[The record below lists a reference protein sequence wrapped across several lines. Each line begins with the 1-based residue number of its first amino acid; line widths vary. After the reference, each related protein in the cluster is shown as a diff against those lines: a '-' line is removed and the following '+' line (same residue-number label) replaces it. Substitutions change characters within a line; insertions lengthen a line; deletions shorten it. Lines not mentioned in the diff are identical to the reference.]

1 MIGFIGGVF
10 GALSAI
16 FFVQVIHLAGS
27 IRNFSSWWIYT
38 LPVSG
43 ILIRFLYLRF
53 GKGLLEAPVLAASV
67 FLTHLGGG
75 SAGREGA
82 IIHLARILSTF
93 TGKFLNFEERSARKL
108 IITAIGSGFG
118 ASLGA
123 PLAGLIFG
131 FEVNSHP
138 FLRFKTLLHSIIA
151 TLVAG
156 FIFRWSGTPS
166 FRLVE
171 FSVPDYSLIVFAL
184 TVVIGILFG
193 FITVLYHGLKQ
204 RWEQHLSRHSP
215 LLAGFIGGGV
225 LFTLFCVFNLKSFQ
239 GLGEEGILLAQQ
251 QTAPLATAFQK
262 MIVTIVTLGSGFQG
276 GEFFPLG
283 YIGSA
288 LGSSFGFI
296 HAASAPLYSSLGF
309 VAVYAAATGTP
320 IAGTLLACELFGW
333 KILPYAACA
342 LFIANRIHQR
352 LSFRSG
358 QDS

>member
-10 GALSAI
+10 GAFSAI
-16 FFVQVIHLAGS
+16 FFVHVIHWAGS
-27 IRNFSSWWIYT
+27 IRNQSNWWIYT
-38 LPVSG
+38 LPLSG
-43 ILIRFLYLRF
+43 ILIRWLYLRWKS
-53 GKGLLEAPVLAASV
+53 GILEAPALMVSV

-82 IIHLARILSTF
+82 IIHLARILATF
-93 TGKFLNFEERSARKL
+93 TGKFLNFEERNTRKL

-131 FEVNSHP
+131 FEVNRYP
-138 FLRFKTLLHSIIA
+138 FLRFKTLIHSIVA
-151 TLVAG
+151 TIIAG
-156 FIFRWSGTPS
+156 FIFRWSGTRS
-166 FRLVE
+166 FRLGD
-171 FSVPDYSLIVFAL
+171 FSVPDYTLLIFAL
-184 TVVIGILFG
+184 TAVTGILFG
-193 FITVLYHGLKQ
+193 FITVLYHSLKR
-204 RWEQHLSRHSP
+204 RWEDRLSRHSP

-251 QTAPLATAFQK
+251 QTVPLATAFQK

-283 YIGSA
+283 FMGSA

-296 HAASAPLYSSLGF
+296 HAASASLYSSLGF

-342 LFIANRIHQR
+342 LFIAHRINQR